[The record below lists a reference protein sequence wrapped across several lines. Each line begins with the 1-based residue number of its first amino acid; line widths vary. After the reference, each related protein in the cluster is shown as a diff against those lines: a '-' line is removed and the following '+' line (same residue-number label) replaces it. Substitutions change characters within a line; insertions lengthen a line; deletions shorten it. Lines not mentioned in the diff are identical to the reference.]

1 MAPTLRDALH
11 VVLNRPRVFALAAAA
26 LLGEAA
32 VRLALVVVHPV
43 LTVAFP
49 PVVALPVLAAAAPT
63 VRAALETPDAPPQWT
78 AAATL
83 RDRAPRL
90 LAVAVGGHLVA
101 LALGTAAFLLVDTP
115 LRAAVYATGGS
126 LSPTTVLV
134 APLAGVAAGALL
146 AWAVLAPAVE
156 RVVAGDRLRAA
167 AAAPLH
173 AAGNRRRTAT
183 ALALH
188 AACVLAAGLFV
199 GALASGQYATRDVAT
214 LAFLATVGAGAGT
227 LVLLGMFVY
236 PMHVALAASE
246 PREPRSVPVRR
257 VALAALLVAG
267 LVAGASAVRVTETR
281 PGTATAA
288 SPLPADASDAYAA
301 ALDNT
306 GAADH
311 RVVATEQ
318 WDGDRAVATTVVERS
333 ARQFRASLRHEN
345 RTDVGYADSG
355 VAYQFRGYTP
365 GFFRLGAVPA
375 DGDTAHALPG
385 YWQVSDDYTVTEGVG
400 IGYGL
405 PAARTGSWTTVE
417 RAGGTRTLELTGDAA
432 VFEALQG
439 STTGSVTAE
448 TARIRMRVDAERG
461 VVLGGRARL
470 NATVDGTRLV
480 RNVGYTVETGRGVDA
495 RRPAALGSRSLGEL
509 AWDVFAY

>member
-11 VVLNRPRVFALAAAA
+11 VVLNRPRVFALAAAT
-26 LLGEAA
+26 LLCEAA
-32 VRLALVVVHPV
+32 VRLALAVVHPV

-63 VRAALETPDAPPQWT
+63 VRDALETPDATPQWRVT
-78 AAATL
+78 ATL
-83 RDRAPRL
+83 RDRGPRL

-101 LALGTAAFLLVDTP
+101 LALGAAAFLLVDTP

-134 APLAGVAAGALL
+134 APLAGVAAGALI

-156 RVVAGDRLRAA
+156 HVVAGDRLRAA
-167 AAAPLH
+167 AAAPLRE
-173 AAGNRRRTAT
+173 AGNRRRTTRAV
-183 ALALH
+183 ALH
-188 AACVLAAGLFV
+188 LACVLAAGVLV
-199 GALASGQYATRDVAT
+199 GTLASGQYATRDAAT

-227 LVLLGMFVY
+227 LVLLGVFVY

-246 PREPRSVPVRR
+246 PGEPRSVPVRR
-257 VALAALLVAG
+257 VALVALLVAG

-281 PGTATAA
+281 PGTATAE
-288 SPLPADASDAYAA
+288 PLPADASDAYAA

-311 RVVATEQ
+311 RVVATER
-318 WDGDRAVATTVVERS
+318 WDGERAVATTVVERS
-333 ARQFRASLRHEN
+333 TRQFRASLRHEN

-365 GFFRLGAVPA
+365 GFFRLGGTAA

-417 RAGGTRTLELTGDAA
+417 RAGDTRTLELTGDAA

-439 STTGSVTAE
+439 DTTGSVTAE

-480 RNVGYTVETGRGVDA
+480 RNVSYAVETGRSVDA